1 MIFVLKKMIEYLVDL
16 KAGTGDSK
24 IEFLT
29 NKKFN
34 SKKEMGYLII
44 AIVVFAAFILSEVNH

>member
-1 MIFVLKKMIEYLVDL
+1 MIFVLKKMIEYHAVL
-16 KAGTGDSK
+16 KDGTGDLK

-29 NKKFN
+29 NKKIN